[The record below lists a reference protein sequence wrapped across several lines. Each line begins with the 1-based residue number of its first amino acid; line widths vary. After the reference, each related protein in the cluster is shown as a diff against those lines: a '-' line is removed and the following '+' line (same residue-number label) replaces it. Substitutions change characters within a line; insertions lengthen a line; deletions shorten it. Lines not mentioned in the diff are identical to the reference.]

1 VFVVTLASPA
11 LSSNSTQPAITT
23 PAPKILL
30 VRLRLIGDVVL
41 TTPLIRALRRRYP
54 DARITYVVEAAAAQV
69 VRGNRNLTD
78 IVVVPR
84 TRGIARVRDDLTLAR
99 RLRSERFDI
108 AIDLHGGPRAAWLAW
123 ASSAPVRI
131 GYRISGRSWMYTH
144 VVARPRDDAP
154 RPTVANQWD
163 LLAPLGLEPPD
174 PVVDSLEMEAD
185 ANAAASVDRRLQGA
199 GISAG
204 HPVVVIHVSAG
215 NPFRRWPP
223 DSFEAL
229 VVALARRDPSRRII
243 LTSGPSDAHAAKEI
257 AGRARTTLGPFAGA
271 VPEVG
276 EFDLAELRALVSRAA
291 VYIGG
296 DSGPLHIAGTTTTPI
311 VALFGPTLAER
322 SMPWR
327 DPRWFAEAVDAGPL
341 ECRPCR
347 QRECAPGDFRCLT
360 RITAEQ
366 VAGAAERAL
375 ACGASL
381 YGSPRELRGPQGS
394 APQEQ
399 GQPASFRN

>member
-1 VFVVTLASPA
+1 MVNLASPA
-11 LSSNSTQPAITT
+11 ASSNSSQPSITN
-23 PAPKILL
+23 PRPKILL

-41 TTPLIRALRRRYP
+41 TTPLIRALRRRHP
-54 DARITYVVEAAAAQV
+54 AARLTYVVEAAAAQV

-78 IVVVPR
+78 VVVVPR
-84 TRGIARVRDDLTLAR
+84 TRGLARVRDDLALAR
-99 RLRSERFDI
+99 RLRKEGFDI

-123 ASSAPVRI
+123 SSRAPVRI
-131 GYRISGRSWMYTH
+131 GYRITGRSWMYTH
-144 VVARPRDDAP
+144 VVERPRDDAP
-154 RPTVANQWD
+154 RPTVSNQWD

-174 PVVDSLEMEAD
+174 PVLDPLEMEVD
-185 ANAAASVDRRLQGA
+185 ASAAASVDRRLQGA
-199 GISAG
+199 GISSG

-223 DSFEAL
+223 ESFEAL

-243 LTSGPSDAHAAKEI
+243 LTSGPSEAHAAKEI
-257 AGRARTTLGPFAGA
+257 SGRARATLGALAGA

-276 EFDLAELRALVSRAA
+276 EFDLAELRALASRAA

-296 DSGPLHIAGTTTTPI
+296 DSGPLHVAGTTTTPI

-366 VAGAAERAL
+366 VAAAAERAIMGGREMQ
-375 ACGASL
+375 GAA
-381 YGSPRELRGPQGS
+381 RT
-394 APQEQ
+394 
-399 GQPASFRN
+399 